1 MIVPTVEEF
10 DDICEIHVVVNDDFS
25 IKLHQRQ
32 CYEQYVVGGTYV
44 FGCPYRLPNWEHIV
58 VHQFWKKKPNPQ
70 ASKDNVRVPEAN
82 FQNNY
87 LKVCK

>member
-44 FGCPYRLPNWEHIV
+44 FGCPYRLPN
-58 VHQFWKKKPNPQ
+58 
-70 ASKDNVRVPEAN
+70 
-82 FQNNY
+82 
-87 LKVCK
+87 